1 MQNSVPAAQTGT
13 QTAAQPAAQDKVQT
27 ADQPAAAP
35 PSGESAAATGN
46 LFLRN
51 DTIFGICEAIGE
63 DFGFHANFLRVPLAA
78 LVIFSPFAA
87 LGLYAALGLAV
98 LAARLLFPARRQ
110 PAAAPAE
117 GTASSPTAD
126 NQTQEELLAA

>member
-1 MQNSVPAAQTGT
+1 MQNSVPAVQNAVQTQNAG
-13 QTAAQPAAQDKVQT
+13 QPA
-27 ADQPAAAP
+27 PAA
-35 PSGESAAATGN
+35 GN
-46 LFLRN
+46 VFLRN

-63 DFGFHANFLRVPLAA
+63 DFGFHANYLRVPLAA

-87 LGLYAALGLAV
+87 LGLYAALGVAV

-117 GTASSPTAD
+117 ATANARTAD

>member
-1 MQNSVPAAQTGT
+1 MQNSVPAVQTGT
-13 QTAAQPAAQDKVQT
+13 QTT
-27 ADQPAAAP
+27 AENAEQSAAAS
-35 PSGESAAATGN
+35 PSGEPAAATGN
-46 LFLRN
+46 VFLRN
-51 DTIFGICEAIGE
+51 DTIFGVCEAIGE

-110 PAAAPAE
+110 PAVAPAE
-117 GTASSPTAD
+117 ATANARTAD